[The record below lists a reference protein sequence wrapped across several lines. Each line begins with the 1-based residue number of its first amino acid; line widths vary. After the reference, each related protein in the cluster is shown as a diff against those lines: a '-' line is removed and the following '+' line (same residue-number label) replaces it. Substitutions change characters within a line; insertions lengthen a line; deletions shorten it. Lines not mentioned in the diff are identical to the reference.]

1 MESIVAQ
8 RKVFR
13 SHSPLTHN
21 PRRLSQGIVVF
32 ASLMVSMLL
41 VGATAPVPGQAGE
54 PVNNPNVAD
63 RVILFVL
70 EGVDQSSVKAGPM
83 PELEKLVNEGS
94 VTWSAQSPTPDL
106 RLPSMASLFTGL
118 SVEKHGV
125 DWDTFDF
132 ARGYPRAPTLFDYM
146 DLGGGKDT
154 AIFFMDESLYQL
166 ARPEPYIDYQVC
178 GPLRPECTTETVVKY
193 VRDYMVKGA
202 SGEGYGRRI
211 LDLPHLLI
219 VHLPE
224 AGRVGHKEGWT
235 SEPYKAAL
243 REVDQGL
250 GNILEVY
257 KELGLLDR
265 AAVIVTALNG
275 RGTAEPGANGK
286 AAGQVPWIV
295 WGYGIKV
302 GHEIEQSVSL
312 LDTGATVMQTLGLET
327 YTEWDSHSVEEIF
340 EPRALARSTK

>member
-1 MESIVAQ
+1 MVTYRDGYLTQRCQGRQAGGTYGRVVCLLMILAWLMIGAAAQ
-8 RKVFR
+8 
-13 SHSPLTHN
+13 
-21 PRRLSQGIVVF
+21 
-32 ASLMVSMLL
+32 A
-41 VGATAPVPGQAGE
+41 APVRSAEAGD
-54 PVNNPNVAD
+54 PPLVAE

-70 EGVDQSSVKAGPM
+70 EGVNQSSLQAGPM
-83 PELEKLVNEGS
+83 PQLRQLVKEGA

-178 GPLRPECTTETVVKY
+178 GPLRPECTTGTVVKY

-224 AGRVGHKEGWT
+224 PGRVGEAEGWA
-235 SEPYKAAL
+235 SEPYRAAL
-243 REVDQGL
+243 REIDVAVED
-250 GNILEVY
+250 ILEVY
-257 KELGLLDR
+257 EELGLLDR

-275 RGTAEPGANGK
+275 RGSPQPGTNGNAVEK
-286 AAGQVPWIV
+286 VPWIM
-295 WGYGIKV
+295 WGHGIKA
-302 GHEIEQSVSL
+302 GHRIEQPVSL
-312 LDTGATVMQTLGLET
+312 LDTGATVMRMLGLET
-327 YTEWDSHSVEEIF
+327 YTEWDSHAVEEVF
-340 EPRALARSTK
+340 EPGILARSTE

>member
-1 MESIVAQ
+1 MVLSI
-8 RKVFR
+8 
-13 SHSPLTHN
+13 
-21 PRRLSQGIVVF
+21 
-32 ASLMVSMLL
+32 L
-41 VGATAPVPGQAGE
+41 VIGAAAHAVPGHPAE
-54 PVNNPNVAD
+54 PVDAPTVAE

-70 EGVDQSSVKAGPM
+70 EGVDRSSLEAGPM
-83 PELEKLVNEGS
+83 PRLRDLVDGGS
-94 VTWSAQSPTPDL
+94 VTWSAQNPTPDL

-146 DLGGGKDT
+146 DLSGGKDT

-178 GPLRPECTTETVVKY
+178 GPLRPECTPQTLVKY

-219 VHLPE
+219 VHLPQ
-224 AGRVGHKEGWT
+224 AGRAGQAEGWT
-235 SEPYKAAL
+235 SESYAAAL
-243 REVDQGL
+243 RDVDEAL
-250 GNILEVY
+250 GNILGVY
-257 KELGLLDR
+257 KELGLLDH

-275 RGTAEPGANGK
+275 RGSSGPGSNGHT
-286 AAGQVPWIV
+286 AGQVPWIV
-295 WGYGIKV
+295 WGYGIKA
-302 GHEIEQSVSL
+302 GHQIEQPVSL
-312 LDTGATVMQTLGLET
+312 LDTGATVMRTLGLET

-340 EPRALARSTK
+340 EPRTLARSVE

>member
-1 MESIVAQ
+1 MAQPVVFWSQSCPRHDAGGGFGRIVAA
-8 RKVFR
+8 F
-13 SHSPLTHN
+13 LT
-21 PRRLSQGIVVF
+21 L
-32 ASLMVSMLL
+32 ALLMT
-41 VGATAPVPGQAGE
+41 GATVYAAGRTAE
-54 PVNNPNVAD
+54 AVESSTVAD

-70 EGVDQSSVKAGPM
+70 EGVDQSSLAAGPM
-83 PELEKLVNEGS
+83 PGLRKLVKEGS
-94 VTWSAQSPTPDL
+94 VTWSAQSPTPDQ

-178 GPLRPECTTETVVKY
+178 GPLRPECTTPTLVKY

-219 VHLPE
+219 VHLPV
-224 AGRVGHKEGWT
+224 AGRVGQTEGWT
-235 SEPYKAAL
+235 SKSYAAAL
-243 REVDQGL
+243 REIDEAI

-257 KELGLLDR
+257 RELGLLDR
-265 AAVIVTALNG
+265 AAVIVTSLNG
-275 RGTAEPGANGK
+275 RGAHEPGTNGN
-286 AAGQVPWIV
+286 AAGQVPWIA
-295 WGYGIKV
+295 WGDGIRA
-302 GHEIEQSVSL
+302 GHEIEQPVSL
-312 LDTGATVMQTLGLET
+312 LDTGATVMRTLGLET
-327 YTEWDSHSVEEIF
+327 YTEWDSHSVEEVF
-340 EPRALARSTK
+340 EPRTLARSTE

>member
-1 MESIVAQ
+1 MILAM
-8 RKVFR
+8 
-13 SHSPLTHN
+13 L
-21 PRRLSQGIVVF
+21 GIDTT
-32 ASLMVSMLL
+32 AS
-41 VGATAPVPGQAGE
+41 AAPGGSAE
-54 PVNNPNVAD
+54 PVDAPKVAE

-70 EGVDQSSVKAGPM
+70 EGVDQTSLDAGPM
-83 PELEKLVNEGS
+83 PQLRSLVNEGS

-178 GPLRPECTTETVVKY
+178 GPLRPECTTQTLVKY

-224 AGRVGHKEGWT
+224 AGRAGQAEGWM
-235 SEPYKAAL
+235 SESYSAAL
-243 REVDQGL
+243 RDVDEAL
-250 GNILEVY
+250 GNILDVY

-265 AAVIVTALNG
+265 AVVIVTALNG
-275 RGTAEPGANGK
+275 RGAFESGTNGHTAGR
-286 AAGQVPWIV
+286 VPWIV
-295 WGYGIKV
+295 WGYGIKA
-302 GHEIEQSVSL
+302 GHEIEQTVSL
-312 LDTGATVMQTLGLET
+312 LDTGATVMRTLGLQT
-327 YTEWDSHSVEEIF
+327 YTEWDSHSVDEIF
-340 EPRALARSTK
+340 EPRTLARSVE

>member
-1 MESIVAQ
+1 MAQ
-8 RKVFR
+8 DDAFW
-13 SHSPLTHN
+13 SQPW
-21 PRRLSQGIVVF
+21 PRRHAGGSSRRTVAGVVV
-32 ASLMVSMLL
+32 LSMLL
-41 VGATAPVPGQAGE
+41 IAATVQAVPQRQAEGGEAPT
-54 PVNNPNVAD
+54 VAD

-70 EGVDQSSVKAGPM
+70 EGVDRSSLEAGPM
-83 PELEKLVNEGS
+83 PMLRELVNGGA
-94 VTWSAQSPTPDL
+94 VTWSAQSPTPDQ

-178 GPLRPECTTETVVKY
+178 GPLRPECTTQILVKY

-224 AGRVGHKEGWT
+224 AGRAGQAEGWE
-235 SEPYKAAL
+235 SDSYAAAL
-243 REVDQGL
+243 RDVDGAL
-250 GNILEVY
+250 GDILDVY
-257 KELGLLDR
+257 KELGLLDH

-275 RGTAEPGANGK
+275 RGTPGPGANGSST
-286 AAGQVPWIV
+286 GRVPWIA
-295 WGYGIKV
+295 WGHGIKA
-302 GHEIEQSVSL
+302 GHRIEQPVSL
-312 LDTGATVMQTLGLET
+312 LDTGATVMRTLGVET
-327 YTEWDSHSVEEIF
+327 YTEWDSHPVEEVF
-340 EPRALARSTK
+340 ERRALAARSAE

>member
-1 MESIVAQ
+1 MVQRDFFRAQSCARPNGGGGFGWIVA
-8 RKVFR
+8 
-13 SHSPLTHN
+13 
-21 PRRLSQGIVVF
+21 
-32 ASLMVSMLL
+32 ASVILSML
-41 VGATAPVPGQAGE
+41 VIGATVQAAGRTAKAVDS
-54 PVNNPNVAD
+54 PDVAD

-70 EGVDQSSVKAGPM
+70 EGIDQSSLEAGPM
-83 PELEKLVNEGS
+83 PRLRDLVRNGS
-94 VTWSAQSPTPDL
+94 VTWSAQNPTPDE

-125 DWDTFDF
+125 NWDTFDF

-178 GPLRPECTTETVVKY
+178 GPLRPECTTRTVVKY

-224 AGRVGHKEGWT
+224 AGRAGQAEGWT

-243 REVDQGL
+243 QEVDEGI
-250 GNILEVY
+250 GSILEVY
-257 KELGLLDR
+257 KELGLLDH
-265 AAVIVTALNG
+265 AAVIITALNG
-275 RGTAEPGANGK
+275 RGAAEPGANGNT
-286 AAGQVPWIV
+286 AGKVPWIV
-295 WGYGIKV
+295 WGYGIKA
-302 GHEIEQSVSL
+302 GYEIEQPVSL
-312 LDTGATVMQTLGLET
+312 LDTGATVMRTLGLET
-327 YTEWDSHSVEEIF
+327 YTEWDSHSVEEVF
-340 EPRALARSTK
+340 EPRTLARSTE